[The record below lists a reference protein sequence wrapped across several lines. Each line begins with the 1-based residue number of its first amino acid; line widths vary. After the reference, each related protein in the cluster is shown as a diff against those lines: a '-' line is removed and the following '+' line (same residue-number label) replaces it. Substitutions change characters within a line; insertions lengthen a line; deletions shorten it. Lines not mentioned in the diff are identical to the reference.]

1 MKVANAEFT
10 LFTLCPSGT
19 IQSLFGLKNQS
30 GDPFAAAGKAVLENK
45 LIDLKN
51 LTLEELIDFLSGMGK
66 ERFRAGQLMRW
77 MYSRG
82 VVSFAEMTNLSKS
95 LREELAA
102 RAFISDWTA
111 ETTEESSDGTK
122 KYLFRLADGQ
132 TVETVRIPMEGER
145 ATLCISTQVGCAM
158 QCSFCLTG
166 TFGLVRNLDPA
177 EIVNQV
183 CAAIKDGPINNIVL
197 MGMGEP
203 LHNLD
208 NVVKALQILYAP
220 EGYDFSPRKITLST
234 SGLVPE
240 MLELGRRIRVNL
252 AVSLNATTD
261 AVRDELMPVNRR
273 YPLKELIAAC
283 RHYPLAPRQRI
294 TFEYI
299 LIRDVNDTPADA
311 RRLVKLLHG
320 IQAKVNLIPFNEHE
334 GSAFRAPRPE
344 SIEAFQT
351 YLLDRNIVAIRRASK
366 GQDISAACGQLKGKL
381 ERQQRR
387 LAAP

>member
-1 MKVANAEFT
+1 MNRHPLTK
-10 LFTLCPSGT
+10 
-19 IQSLFGLKNQS
+19 QDK
-30 GDPFAAAGKAVLENK
+30 
-45 LIDLKN
+45 IDLKN
-51 LTLEELIDFLSGMGK
+51 LTLEELTQFLSGMGK
-66 ERFRAGQLMRW
+66 ERFRAAQLLRW
-77 MYSRG
+77 IYGRG
-82 VVSFAEMTNLSKS
+82 VVSFAEMTDLSKS
-95 LREELAA
+95 LREELTE
-102 RAFISDWTA
+102 RAFVSDWTA
-111 ETTEESSDGTK
+111 EATETSSDGTK

-166 TFGLVRNLDPA
+166 TFGLVRNLEA
-177 EIVNQV
+177 GEIVNQV
-183 CAAIKDGPINNIVL
+183 CAAVKDGPVNNIVL

-208 NVVKALQILYAP
+208 NVVKALQIFYAA
-220 EGYDFSPRKITLST
+220 EGFDFSPRKITLST

-261 AVRDELMPVNRR
+261 AVRDELMPVNRS
-273 YPLKELIAAC
+273 YPLKELMAAC
-283 RHYPLAPRQRI
+283 RQYPLAPRQRI

-299 LIRDVNDTPADA
+299 LIRGVNDTPADA

-320 IQAKVNLIPFNEHE
+320 IPAKVNLIPFNEHE
-334 GSAFRAPRPE
+334 GSAFRSPLPE
-344 SIEAFQT
+344 SIDVFQT

-387 LAAP
+387 LPPP